1 MQQRTSIIL
10 FFAFLLPAYLMA
22 QPGSIKGKVFNAIN
36 NNPIPYAN
44 VVIQN
49 TTTGSTSDI
58 DGFFEIRNLQPGL
71 YNLEV
76 SYIGYG
82 KRIVYEIQVGSLG
95 PAIVNIGLEEKTD
108 TIAEIEITAEPF
120 NKTPESP
127 LSMRTIGSAE
137 IERNPGGNRDI
148 SKVIQSL
155 PGVASTV
162 SFRNDII
169 IRGGSPG
176 ENRFFLD
183 GIEVPNINHF
193 ATQGS
198 SGGPIGMINVNFI
211 REVDFYSGA
220 FPANRGNAL
229 SSVFDFRQK
238 DGNENKVITA
248 LTLGSSDYGLTLDG
262 PAGRKTTFIFSARRS
277 YLGWLFRLL
286 KLPFLPVYNDAQF
299 KVRTRLDKKNELTFI
314 GLGSYDEFKLNKS
327 ANKTEYQQYILG
339 NIPVNTQWS
348 YVCGGAWKHFRN
360 HSYSN
365 LVVSR
370 NQLHNKAVKYY
381 NNDKSNPDNLNLD
394 YVSQEIENKLRFE
407 NTWRWEGG
415 WKLNAGAGFENVLY
429 LNSTYSKRSIPSGVI
444 LLDYSSRLTFNKYAV
459 FIQAGK
465 AFFNE
470 RLSLSAG
477 LRTDFSDYS
486 TRMLNPIQQ
495 LSPRIALSY
504 SLTSRFSLNAS
515 AGTFFQ
521 LPPYTV
527 LGYRDSQNTLINRE
541 NHINYISVNH
551 AVAGLEYMTS
561 VNSKFTLEG
570 FCKFYRHYPFLTND
584 SVSLANLGGDYGI
597 IGNEPATPVS
607 EGRAYGLE
615 FMAQQKLFKGF
626 YGIAAYT
633 LVRSEFKDKNGDF
646 VPSTWDNIHIIAMT
660 LGKKFRFNWEIGL
673 KWRLQGGRPYTP
685 VDQDRSSIKAVWN
698 VTGKG
703 IPDYSLLNSER
714 LKSVHQLDLRIDKK
728 LFFKKWTLNVYFDI
742 QNVYGFT
749 TEYEPILLLV
759 KDSNGDPLDDP
770 DDPSKYQT
778 KFIDQTVRT
787 FYETLGI
794 VVEF

>member
-1 MQQRTSIIL
+1 MKLSSI
-10 FFAFLLPAYLMA
+10 FLLFSFLILSDLMA
-22 QPGSIKGKVFNAIN
+22 QTGSIKGTIFNAIN
-36 NNPIPYAN
+36 NNPIPFAN

-49 TTTGSTSDI
+49 TSTGATSNL
-58 DGFFEIRNLQPGL
+58 DGFYEIRNLQPGL

-82 KRIVYEIQVGSLG
+82 KKILYEIQVGSLG
-95 PAIVNIGLEEKTD
+95 PVMVNIGLEEKTD
-108 TIAEIEITAEPF
+108 TIREIEITAESF
-120 NKTPESP
+120 NKTAESP

-198 SGGPIGMINVNFI
+198 SGGPVGMINVNFI

-229 SSVFDFRQK
+229 SSVFDFKQK
-238 DGNENKVITA
+238 DGNERKIITA

-262 PAGRKTTFIFSARRS
+262 PAGKKSTFILSARRS
-277 YLGWLFRLL
+277 YLGWLFKLL
-286 KLPFLPVYNDAQF
+286 KLPFLPVYNDVQY
-299 KVRTRLDKKNELTFI
+299 KVRTRLDKRNELIFI

-327 ANKTEYQQYILG
+327 TNKTEYQQYILG

-348 YVCGGAWKHFRN
+348 YTMGGAWKHFRN
-360 HSYSN
+360 RSYST

-370 NQLHNKAVKYY
+370 NQLHNQAIKYY
-381 NNDKSNPDNLNLD
+381 NNDDTNPDNLNLD

-429 LNSTYSKRSIPSGVI
+429 LNSTYNKRSIASGVV
-444 LLDYSSRLTFNKYAV
+444 LLDYNSRLNFNKYSV
-459 FIQAGK
+459 FIQASK
-465 AFFNE
+465 TVLNE

-477 LRTDFSDYS
+477 LRTDCSDYS
-486 TRMLNPIQQ
+486 VRMFNPLQQ
-495 LSPRIALSY
+495 LSPRLALSY
-504 SLTSRFSLNAS
+504 AITSRFVLNAS

-527 LGYRDSQNTLINRE
+527 LGYRDAQKTLINRK

-551 AVAGLEYMTS
+551 AIGGLEYNTS
-561 VNSKFTLEG
+561 LNSKVTLEA
-570 FCKFYRHYPFLTND
+570 FYKYYRHYPFLTND

-615 FMAQQKLFKGF
+615 FLAQQKLFKGF
-626 YGIAAYT
+626 YGIVAYT
-633 LVRSEFKDKNGDF
+633 MVRSEFKDKNGHY
-646 VPSTWDNIHIIAMT
+646 VPSSWDNKHIIALT
-660 LGKKFRFNWEIGL
+660 LGKKFRYNWEVGV
-673 KWRLQGGRPYTP
+673 KWRFQGGSPYTP
-685 VDQDRSSIKAVWN
+685 VDQDRSSQKAVWN

-703 IPDYSLLNSER
+703 IPDYSLLNSKR
-714 LKSVHQLDLRIDKK
+714 LKPVHQLDLRIDKK

-749 TEYEPILLLV
+749 TEYEPVLLLE
-759 KDSNGDPLDDP
+759 KDSNGDPVDDP
-770 DDPSKYQT
+770 DDSSKYQT
-778 KFIDQTVRT
+778 KFIDQSIRT